1 MMILCPHCQQ
11 KARINSRNTLNA
23 EGTIADMYCG
33 CTNIKDCG
41 ATFVMTL
48 SFKHYLNPP
57 LTSTAQ
63 LAQNLLN
70 TLSKEERAT
79 LLQGLQADH
88 AIDSVRF
95 NTMDNGGKNRG

>member
-1 MMILCPHCQQ
+1 MMIICPNCQR
-11 KARINSRNTLNA
+11 KARITSRNTLNV
-23 EGTIADMYCG
+23 EGTIADLYCA

-41 ATFVMTL
+41 ATFAMTL

-57 LTSTAQ
+57 VKSTAQ

-79 LLQGLQADH
+79 MLQG
-88 AIDSVRF
+88 
-95 NTMDNGGKNRG
+95 M